1 MHLVKVRGRTD
12 NKNKGGGGYFPD
24 LRTQKDPDR
33 LRLWDQV
40 TYPDG
45 GQT

>member
-1 MHLVKVRGRTD
+1 VVEQITKIR
-12 NKNKGGGGYFPD
+12 GGGYFPD
-24 LRTQKDPDR
+24 MRTQKDPDR